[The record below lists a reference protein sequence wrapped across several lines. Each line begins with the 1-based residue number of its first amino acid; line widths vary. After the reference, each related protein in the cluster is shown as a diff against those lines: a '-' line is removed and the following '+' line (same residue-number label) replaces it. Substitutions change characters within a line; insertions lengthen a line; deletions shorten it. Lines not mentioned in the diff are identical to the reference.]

1 MSAPALPAT
10 CSAASSS
17 TCSSPTPSALPRRSS
32 STSSAPPTGARP
44 GSWKRTPTTR
54 PACSSGSSRI
64 AGRSRAKSCARR
76 WSISGSPSRAPRGTP
91 CSPRIARRKS
101 PSSGSGSTAA
111 ASSNSTRKD
120 HLRCHP
126 PHRWPTL
133 PRVPGLAKCA
143 LAHEPPRGTGTR
155 LWPRAGVWRGQADD
169 GLSVHGAARRQRADA
184 GCGAGRLRPVAGADP
199 RGAPQRAAAP
209 ERQPGPAHCRRP
221 PGRRERRPWTRLGRR
236 LATLDP
242 GGGLP
247 HRPAGRDRVRPAR
260 LGRADGSRPYP
271 DPAGGLAT
279 EAARLGPCGAAA
291 ARRVVLRPGR
301 GRPGDRAGGWRG
313 AAGILLADPRR
324 RGVRRLPA
332 RPRHERRPR
341 DGRARARPA
350 PQLRSVS
357 GGDQA
362 RSPVHRRAGAA
373 ARPRA
378 RLRLGGQG
386 PLPAGREACEKL
398 LAIDPSAF
406 KAHLALAEIDLAQGD
421 AKSAERRVSTALA
434 LQPEWAPAFERMGTA
449 LARQG
454 RHGEAIAWFEK
465 ALAER
470 KDDTDALQGLG
481 VALAEC
487 GQLESAVQ
495 RWRAALACGV
505 NTSHLHENLANALSL
520 LGRKSQAR
528 EHRALSRRLQGKR
541 RFGLDL
547 LREAW
552 DWLSGGTSPGR

>member
-1 MSAPALPAT
+1 VRLRTSRPGGPALDF
-10 CSAASSS
+10 
-17 TCSSPTPSALPRRSS
+17 
-32 STSSAPPTGARP
+32 GP
-44 GSWKRTPTTR
+44 GQ
-54 PACSSGSSRI
+54 
-64 AGRSRAKSCARR
+64 
-76 WSISGSPSRAPRGTP
+76 
-91 CSPRIARRKS
+91 
-101 PSSGSGSTAA
+101 GSGVAKQMMVFPFTVPLDGSGRMLDAA
-111 ASSNSTRKD
+111 QGVYARSLAR
-120 HLRCHP
+120 
-126 PHRWPTL
+126 TL
-133 PRVPGLAKCA
+133 AERLS
-143 LAHEPPRGTGTR
+143 EPPRLNASLAQLT
-155 LWPRAGVWRGQADD
+155 ADGPLD
-169 GLSVHGAARRQRADA
+169 GENGVHGH
-184 GCGAGRLRPVAGADP
+184 GWVVAS
-199 RGAPQRAAAP
+199 Q
-209 ERQPGPAHCRRP
+209 
-221 PGRRERRPWTRLGRR
+221 PWTLEE
-236 LATLDP
+236 ACHI
-242 GGGLP
+242 GLP
-247 HRPAGRDRVRPAR
+247 DGTEFVLHGSAELTDRVRIRILLVDSP
-260 LGRADGSRPYP
+260 LKQ
-271 DPAGGLAT
+271 LA
-279 EAARLGPCGAAA
+279 LDH
-291 ARRVVLRPGR
+291 VVLRPRGELFSALDEAAREIARAVGEEPPEFSWPTRDVEAYVAYLR
-301 GRPGDRAGGWRG
+301 GRDMS
-313 AAGILLADPRR
+313 AAHEMGVRVPDPRR
-324 RGVRRLPA
+324 SFDPYLEATRRD
-332 RPRHERRPR
+332 PRFTDAQERLLALAL
-341 DGRARARPA
+341 DFA
-350 PQLRSVS
+350 
-357 GGDQA
+357 
-362 RSPVHRRAGAA
+362 
-373 ARPRA
+373 
-378 RLRLGGQG
+378 LGGQG